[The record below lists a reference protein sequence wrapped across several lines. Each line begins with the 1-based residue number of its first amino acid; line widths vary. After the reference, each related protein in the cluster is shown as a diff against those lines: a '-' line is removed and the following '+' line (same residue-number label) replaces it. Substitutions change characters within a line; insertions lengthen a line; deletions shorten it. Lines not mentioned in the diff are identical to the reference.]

1 MTMKNIMLEARAS
14 GNFQMAIDSVPYAKM
29 IGMSCFALGDELIF
43 KLAASERNIGNPL
56 LPAIHGGV
64 LGGFMEAAA
73 GFHIAF
79 QSDIDQLPKIVD
91 FSLDYLRSA
100 KVVDTFARC
109 DVIRQGKR
117 VVNVQVT
124 AWQSSPD
131 LPITTAR
138 AHFLLPNV

>member
-1 MTMKNIMLEARAS
+1 MMRAAMLEARKT
-14 GNFQMAIDSVPYAKM
+14 GNLQAVIDCVPYTKM
-29 IGMSCFALGDELIF
+29 IGMSCMVLGDELIF
-43 KLAASERNIGNPL
+43 KLAASERNVGNPL

-79 QSDIDQLPKIVD
+79 QSDIEQLPKIVD

-100 KVVDTFARC
+100 RLVDTFAKC

-117 VVNVQVT
+117 VANVQVT
-124 AWQSSPD
+124 AWQTSPD
-131 LPITTAR
+131 KPITTAR
-138 AHFLLPNV
+138 AHFLLPNG